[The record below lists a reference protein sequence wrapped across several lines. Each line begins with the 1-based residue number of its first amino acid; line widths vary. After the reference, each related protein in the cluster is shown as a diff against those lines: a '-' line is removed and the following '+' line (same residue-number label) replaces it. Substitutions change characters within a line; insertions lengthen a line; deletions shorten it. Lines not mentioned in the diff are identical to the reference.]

1 MSRLAII
8 LGALL
13 LALVGFAAGHPVGPP
28 VTARAHSSPVHRS
41 VGLGRDTVRED
52 DRMERR
58 DCKLSFLSSHYPAS
72 RPFPLTLINTLER
85 KYEEKL
91 TSPVTVTWT
100 NAKSSQNLC
109 GDSSF
114 ETSEE
119 DEGPSVND
127 CRTFLDYVRDRN
139 GLWLVTAFASPD
151 SWEEFARVE
160 SCVVAVR
167 HTDLSTRTIP

>member
-1 MSRLAII
+1 MK
-8 LGALL
+8 
-13 LALVGFAAGHPVGPP
+13 
-28 VTARAHSSPVHRS
+28 RS
-41 VGLGRDTVRED
+41 
-52 DRMERR
+52 
-58 DCKLSFLSSHYPAS
+58 S
-72 RPFPLTLINTLER
+72 RP
-85 KYEEKL
+85 
-91 TSPVTVTWT
+91 SVTVTWT

-127 CRTFLDYVRDRN
+127 CRTFLDYVRDRD
-139 GLWLVTAFASPD
+139 GLWLVTAFESPD